1 MRGATRQVATA
12 FHYKITISN
21 ESWLH
26 VAALPWSCN
35 MLSVVL
41 QFTQLT
47 NTSTYLCAIFRWS
60 FFCFFVQNWRIP
72 PQNGNLLEE
81 LSSGTEESFFPCQLN
96 WLNAQFP
103 LFTLTLGEFACS
115 SLPWFHCVLSSA
127 LGLRPKFIHSLTL
140 THNHYCNSLRSAP
153 NTTPEGILSQ
163 CWCSLLLTLTV
174 SVGIYDDAGA
184 TRSWLDL
191 SWFVFLVLIPCV
203 VLSLVWPR
211 TRDEIVFA

>member
-140 THNHYCNSLRSAP
+140 TYNHYCNSLRSAP
-153 NTTPEGILSQ
+153 NTTPE
-163 CWCSLLLTLTV
+163 
-174 SVGIYDDAGA
+174 Y
-184 TRSWLDL
+184 
-191 SWFVFLVLIPCV
+191 
-203 VLSLVWPR
+203 VLSLNAGALFFWHSQPQWVYMMMRVPRDLDWISLGLSSWCWFLVWYCR
-211 TRDEIVFA
+211 